1 MLGHTE
7 LGEVKWLPLLGLL
20 GPFIVNMSHESL
32 RDFGK
37 FVFWEML
44 N

>member
-1 MLGHTE
+1 MHTE

-20 GPFIVNMSHESL
+20 GAFIFNMSHESL
-32 RDFGK
+32 RDLKFGK